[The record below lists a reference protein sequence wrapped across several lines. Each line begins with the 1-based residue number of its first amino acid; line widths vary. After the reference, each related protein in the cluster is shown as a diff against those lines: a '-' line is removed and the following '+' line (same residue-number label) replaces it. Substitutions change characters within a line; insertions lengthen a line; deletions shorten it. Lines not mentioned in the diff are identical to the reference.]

1 MGNLFFFLF
10 FLNYLTSLLEV
21 FIVSEEYLIIFS
33 CLLPLG
39 FSSMFLYKRW
49 YRCFTALDSFS
60 MDKGGVKRVQDLS
73 SFEFQEQFD
82 GCEPVCLLQSSSYGC
97 HEKFFAVV
105 LCMWAIL

>member
-1 MGNLFFFLF
+1 MVNLSVFVFLF
-10 FLNYLTSLLEV
+10 LINFLTSLLEV
-21 FIVSEEYLIIFS
+21 FIVSEEHLIIFL

-60 MDKGGVKRVQDLS
+60 MDKGGVKRVQNLS

-82 GCEPVCLLQSSSYGC
+82 GCEPVCACSKSLLM
-97 HEKFFAVV
+97 VV
-105 LCMWAIL
+105 MRSFLQ